1 MTGADVKVA
10 MLCSIALF
18 EFFLHHKKDLP
29 ETAKLAR
36 EISDA
41 IDDIIESNLF
51 EKEN

>member
-1 MTGADVKVA
+1 MFGDKDHVA

-18 EFFLHHKKDLP
+18 EYSINHKKDLP

-36 EISDA
+36 EISDV

-51 EKEN
+51 GKEN

>member
-1 MTGADVKVA
+1 MLSTDTMIA

-18 EFFLHHKKDLP
+18 EYSLNHKKDLP
-29 ETAKLAR
+29 RAAKTAR

-41 IDDIIESNLF
+41 IDDMIVSKQF

>member
-1 MTGADVKVA
+1 MTGDDVKVA

-18 EFFLHHKKDLP
+18 EYSVHHKKDLP
-29 ETAKLAR
+29 EMAKLAR

-41 IDDIIESNLF
+41 IDDVVESITF